1 MCHHILSG
9 ESTDLRWSEE
19 IGLKFSFFVY
29 EAGDFPLGESS
40 EAAHSDEWLGWSKRS
55 QKRSDRIL
63 SSQVILNVRVL
74 LLPGWRQS
82 WLESRR
88 LVQERDAMAKL
99 IARKRRL
106 KAGKNAARTEKWKA
120 ARKAVASKKPKA
132 AAETLP
138 TAEQVEEIENKLR
151 TGVIVEMEP
160 VNWPKTKKEIQ
171 ESLKDYKERVKW
183 ARMRGANDK
192 VEPEVFLHTIHKL
205 EEMLKHTK

>member
-1 MCHHILSG
+1 M
-9 ESTDLRWSEE
+9 EST
-19 IGLKFSFFVY
+19 
-29 EAGDFPLGESS
+29 
-40 EAAHSDEWLGWSKRS
+40 
-55 QKRSDRIL
+55 
-63 SSQVILNVRVL
+63 
-74 LLPGWRQS
+74 
-82 WLESRR
+82 R
-88 LVQERDAMAKL
+88 LVQERDALPKR

-192 VEPEVFLHTIHKL
+192 VEPEVFLHTIQKL
-205 EEMLKHTK
+205 EKMLKHTK

>member
-1 MCHHILSG
+1 M
-9 ESTDLRWSEE
+9 
-19 IGLKFSFFVY
+19 
-29 EAGDFPLGESS
+29 P
-40 EAAHSDEWLGWSKRS
+40 KR
-55 QKRSDRIL
+55 
-63 SSQVILNVRVL
+63 
-74 LLPGWRQS
+74 
-82 WLESRR
+82 
-88 LVQERDAMAKL
+88 

-106 KAGKNAARTEKWKA
+106 KAGKNASKTEKWKA

-183 ARMRGANDK
+183 TRMRGANDK
-192 VEPEVFLHTIHKL
+192 VEPEVYLHTIHKL

>member
-1 MCHHILSG
+1 M
-9 ESTDLRWSEE
+9 
-19 IGLKFSFFVY
+19 
-29 EAGDFPLGESS
+29 P
-40 EAAHSDEWLGWSKRS
+40 KR
-55 QKRSDRIL
+55 
-63 SSQVILNVRVL
+63 
-74 LLPGWRQS
+74 
-82 WLESRR
+82 
-88 LVQERDAMAKL
+88 

-106 KAGKNAARTEKWKA
+106 KAGKNASRTEKWKA

-192 VEPEVFLHTIHKL
+192 VEPEVYLHTIQKL

>member
-1 MCHHILSG
+1 
-9 ESTDLRWSEE
+9 
-19 IGLKFSFFVY
+19 
-29 EAGDFPLGESS
+29 
-40 EAAHSDEWLGWSKRS
+40 
-55 QKRSDRIL
+55 
-63 SSQVILNVRVL
+63 
-74 LLPGWRQS
+74 
-82 WLESRR
+82 LESRR
-88 LVQERDAMAKL
+88 LVQERDAMPKL

-120 ARKAVASKKPKA
+120 ARKAVASKKPEA

-151 TGVIVEMEP
+151 AGVIVEMEP

-171 ESLKDYKERVKW
+171 DLKDYKERVKW

-192 VEPEVFLHTIHKL
+192 VEPEVYLHTIQKL

>member
-1 MCHHILSG
+1 M
-9 ESTDLRWSEE
+9 
-19 IGLKFSFFVY
+19 
-29 EAGDFPLGESS
+29 P
-40 EAAHSDEWLGWSKRS
+40 
-55 QKRSDRIL
+55 
-63 SSQVILNVRVL
+63 
-74 LLPGWRQS
+74 
-82 WLESRR
+82 
-88 LVQERDAMAKL
+88 KL

-120 ARKAVASKKPKA
+120 ARKAVASKKPEA

-151 TGVIVEMEP
+151 AGVIVEMEP

-171 ESLKDYKERVKW
+171 DLKDYKERVKW

-192 VEPEVFLHTIHKL
+192 VEPEVYLHTIQKL